1 MKLSLLSI
9 LRSRGPAAVG
19 LAAIL
24 LLLAAPAGCR
34 RTPEDPGGY
43 SRERPPPDRLDPR
56 DSGLQSPDVIM
67 AADQMATSLLTLPE
81 IQQAPERLRIV
92 VDRVDNLTMTQ
103 QQNLDIFL
111 DRLGIELAQRGR
123 DKIQLI
129 TDRAVL
135 RDIQSRELEQPAGPP
150 GEPGPAG
157 TQPDYA
163 LHAQVSDLPNRGT
176 VFYQFLFSLTKISG
190 EGAREEVWRDAYS
203 VRVAR

>member
-1 MKLSLLSI
+1 M
-9 LRSRGPAAVG
+9 LRARGLVAVG
-19 LAAIL
+19 LMAGLVL
-24 LLLAAPAGCR
+24 LVAPVGC
-34 RTPEDPGGY
+34 RTPEDPGPY
-43 SRERPPPDRLDPR
+43 SRERPPPDRLDER

-81 IQQAPERLRIV
+81 VQQVQPENRLRVV
-92 VDRVDNLTMTQ
+92 VDQVANLTVTQ
-103 QQNLDIFL
+103 QQSLDIFL
-111 DRLGIELAQRGR
+111 EQLRIELARRGR
-123 DKIQLI
+123 DKIMLI

-163 LHAQVSDLPNRGT
+163 LHAQVADLPNRGT
-176 VFYQFLFSLTKISG
+176 DFYQFVFTMTDLKT
-190 EGAREEVWRDAYS
+190 REDIWTDAYV